1 MLAEDDYR
9 ESESGDLEITI
20 EKNQD
25 VTLANPVTVRITPL
39 TVPEALAR
47 GIITSFD
54 DDDILSPNRAG
65 IINYNAENLSSFT
78 CSIIPCEAFHIIII
92 GYPNVHLFP
101 FSADTNDFNNTIF
114 NITFDADEN
123 APVAISGISA
133 LIPIV
138 DDDKDEADI
147 QFFIA
152 FLEVVDAV
160 NMDLIDIG
168 RTFSRGIIVDND
180 GKY

>member
-1 MLAEDDYR
+1 M
-9 ESESGDLEITI
+9 SIS
-20 EKNQD
+20 
-25 VTLANPVTVRITPL
+25 
-39 TVPEALAR
+39 
-47 GIITSFD
+47 
-54 DDDILSPNRAG
+54 DIS
-65 IINYNAENLSSFT
+65 
-78 CSIIPCEAFHIIII
+78 
-92 GYPNVHLFP
+92 V
-101 FSADTNDFNNTIF
+101 
-114 NITFDADEN
+114 
-123 APVAISGISA
+123 
-133 LIPIV
+133 LIPIM

>member
-1 MLAEDDYR
+1 MRSL
-9 ESESGDLEITI
+9 
-20 EKNQD
+20 
-25 VTLANPVTVRITPL
+25 
-39 TVPEALAR
+39 
-47 GIITSFD
+47 
-54 DDDILSPNRAG
+54 
-65 IINYNAENLSSFT
+65 
-78 CSIIPCEAFHIIII
+78 IPT
-92 GYPNVHLFP
+92 
-101 FSADTNDFNNTIF
+101 DTDDFNNTIF
-114 NITFDADEN
+114 NITFAADEN
-123 APVAISGISA
+123 AAVAISDISA

-180 GKY
+180 GKW

>member
-1 MLAEDDYR
+1 MKHCTY
-9 ESESGDLEITI
+9 
-20 EKNQD
+20 
-25 VTLANPVTVRITPL
+25 
-39 TVPEALAR
+39 
-47 GIITSFD
+47 
-54 DDDILSPNRAG
+54 
-65 IINYNAENLSSFT
+65 
-78 CSIIPCEAFHIIII
+78 H
-92 GYPNVHLFP
+92 NVHLIA
-101 FSADTNDFNNTIF
+101 FSIDTDDFNNTIF
-114 NITFDADEN
+114 NITFAADEN
-123 APVAISGISA
+123 APVAISDISA

>member
-1 MLAEDDYR
+1 MELAC
-9 ESESGDLEITI
+9 
-20 EKNQD
+20 
-25 VTLANPVTVRITPL
+25 
-39 TVPEALAR
+39 EAL
-47 GIITSFD
+47 
-54 DDDILSPNRAG
+54 
-65 IINYNAENLSSFT
+65 
-78 CSIIPCEAFHIIII
+78 HIIIGFYLI
-92 GYPNVHLFP
+92 A
-101 FSADTNDFNNTIF
+101 FSTDTDDFNNNIF
-114 NITFDADEN
+114 NITFAADEN
-123 APVAISGISA
+123 AAVAISDISA

-152 FLEVVDAV
+152 SLEVVDAV

>member
-1 MLAEDDYR
+1 M
-9 ESESGDLEITI
+9 
-20 EKNQD
+20 
-25 VTLANPVTVRITPL
+25 
-39 TVPEALAR
+39 
-47 GIITSFD
+47 
-54 DDDILSPNRAG
+54 
-65 IINYNAENLSSFT
+65 
-78 CSIIPCEAFHIIII
+78 II
-92 GYPNVHLFP
+92 GYPIYNLHLIVH
-101 FSADTNDFNNTIF
+101 STDTDDFNTTIL
-114 NITFDADEN
+114 NITFGADEN
-123 APVAISGISA
+123 APVSISDISV

-180 GKY
+180 GKYRVSDKQVSNSSILPYSYSNWLCSGHLSIL

>member
-1 MLAEDDYR
+1 M
-9 ESESGDLEITI
+9 
-20 EKNQD
+20 
-25 VTLANPVTVRITPL
+25 
-39 TVPEALAR
+39 AL
-47 GIITSFD
+47 SD
-54 DDDILSPNRAG
+54 
-65 IINYNAENLSSFT
+65 
-78 CSIIPCEAFHIIII
+78 
-92 GYPNVHLFP
+92 
-101 FSADTNDFNNTIF
+101 
-114 NITFDADEN
+114 
-123 APVAISGISA
+123 ISA

-147 QFFIA
+147 QFFIV